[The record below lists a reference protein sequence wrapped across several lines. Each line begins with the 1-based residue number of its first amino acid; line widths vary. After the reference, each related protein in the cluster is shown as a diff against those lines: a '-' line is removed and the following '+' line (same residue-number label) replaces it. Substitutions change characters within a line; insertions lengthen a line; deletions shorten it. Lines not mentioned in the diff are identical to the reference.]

1 MHASVIISLHHD
13 PCRGVRDAEI
23 EDFPRG
29 NERVEAVHDFFNGCG
44 EVPKVQVENV
54 DVSSLQSLETGLHG
68 KEQGFER
75 VTSGVGTEG
84 SVGEANSVFCCNP
97 FLVSIGGL
105 EIKLRD
111 YLHQLVTV
119 FPGLRPLANP
129 LLGFAILVVVGP
141 IPSAYPR
148 IPEILL
154 P

>member
-1 MHASVIISLHHD
+1 M
-13 PCRGVRDAEI
+13 
-23 EDFPRG
+23 
-29 NERVEAVHDFFNGCG
+29 
-44 EVPKVQVENV
+44 
-54 DVSSLQSLETGLHG
+54 HG

-75 VTSGVGTEG
+75 VTSSVGTEG
-84 SVGEANSVFCCNP
+84 GVGEAQGVFCCNP

-119 FPGLRPLANP
+119 VPGLRPLANP

-148 IPEILL
+148 IPEIPL